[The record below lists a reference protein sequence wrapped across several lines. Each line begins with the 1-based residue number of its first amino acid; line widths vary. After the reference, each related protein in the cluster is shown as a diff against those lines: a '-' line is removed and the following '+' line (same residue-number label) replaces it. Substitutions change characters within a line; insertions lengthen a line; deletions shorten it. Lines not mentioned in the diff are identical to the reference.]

1 MRGMRT
7 GRVSAGVAA
16 GAAMLAW
23 TAGSAMGQCASV
35 PVGLES
41 ATATY
46 TQGCYLF
53 APSWAIDGK
62 PGTGWA
68 LGRCYVKPE
77 PTLTESL
84 VFHTSRDVGGVNA
97 TQVTVRLFSGGAWAG
112 EGGGNLTIGRFR
124 LWVTSEDRGTFAD
137 GKRLAGLMGDGWRLL
152 DVEDVKAVRA
162 TQAGAENPA
171 PGENPS
177 VSVMEDGSVLMVGPN
192 PEFSVCTVTSTL
204 AAGEVV
210 TGLKVE
216 FIDGNGLSFL
226 SADGL
231 PTGGPGR
238 HTNGNMMLREVTLGE
253 SRRASMTQ
261 QPEGGTMCPRGSF
274 TLAVQMDGSGPFT
287 YQWRR
292 NNAAIAGSNSP
303 TLTVSGADAAGAYRC
318 IVLSPCGNKVSD
330 EVVVQVCM
338 SDFNCDGFL
347 DFFDYQEFVDAFD
360 RGDELADVN
369 MDEFVDFFD
378 FLDFSAAFDA
388 GC

>member
-1 MRGMRT
+1 MS
-7 GRVSAGVAA
+7 SALVGVA
-16 GAAMLAW
+16 GL
-23 TAGSAMGQCASV
+23 AGSVGMAGWAMGQCPPAA
-35 PVGLES
+35 VGLEN

-68 LGRCYVKPE
+68 LGRCHVKPE

-84 VFHTSRDVGGVNA
+84 VFHTARDVGGVNS

-112 EGGGNLTIGRFR
+112 EGGGNLTVGRFR
-124 LWVTSEDRGTFAD
+124 LWVTSEDRSTFAD

-152 DVEDVKAVRA
+152 DVEDVRAVRA
-162 TQAGAENPA
+162 TAAGVANP
-171 PGENPS
+171 GMDPS
-177 VSVMEDGSVLMVGPN
+177 VTVMEDGSVLMVGPN
-192 PEFSVCTVTSTL
+192 PEYSLCTVTSTL
-204 AAGEVV
+204 GAGEVV

-216 FIDGNGLSFL
+216 FIDGNGLSWL

-253 SRRASMTQ
+253 ARRASMTQ
-261 QPEGGTMCPRGSF
+261 QPEGGIMCPRGSF

-292 NNAAIAGSNSP
+292 NNVAIAGSNSP
-303 TLTVSGADAAGAYRC
+303 TLTVSGADAAGVYRC

-330 EVVVQVCM
+330 EAVVQVCM

-360 RGDELADVN
+360 RGDMMADVN

-378 FLDFSAAFDA
+378 FLDFSAAFDN